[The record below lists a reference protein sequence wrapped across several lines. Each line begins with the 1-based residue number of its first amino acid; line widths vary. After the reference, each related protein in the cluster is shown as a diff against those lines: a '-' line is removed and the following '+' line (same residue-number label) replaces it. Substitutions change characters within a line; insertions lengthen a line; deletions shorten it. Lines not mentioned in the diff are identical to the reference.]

1 MAFKKDIK
9 PIEGDLIRVKR
20 KAGYFHYGIVIENK
34 DVIHF
39 SGYQKDDIL
48 NSDNVDVH
56 ISSLND
62 FIKSDELEVNYPFD
76 SLFSRKEVVKR
87 AKDLMKRYKKD
98 KTKYNLINN
107 NCEHVAREIYYG
119 DHSSKQVNNVAAV
132 VAGITALG
140 AAAITAISINK
151 NKKK

>member
-1 MAFKKDIK
+1 MAFKKDVK
-9 PIEGDLIRVKR
+9 PVEGDLIRVKR
-20 KAGYFHYGIVIENK
+20 IAGYFHYGIVIENSN
-34 DVIHF
+34 VIHF

-48 NSDNVDVH
+48 NSDKVDVH
-56 ISSLND
+56 ISPLND
-62 FIKSDELEVNYPFD
+62 FIKNDELEVNYPFD

-87 AKDLMKRYKKD
+87 AKDLMNRYKKE

-119 DHSSKQVNNVAAV
+119 VHSSKQVNNVATLL
-132 VAGITALG
+132 AGITALG
-140 AAAITAISINK
+140 AAAITAVTINK